1 MTLPDPAR
9 SRAVLIGNASGVKH
23 MPDLADIPAARAN
36 VLDLQQ
42 ILTDGSVWSLP
53 PENCVTLLQPQSG
66 EVVKRAV
73 KEAALSA
80 ADTLLVYY
88 VGHGLRAGSDDSLYL
103 SLPDMEDADEG
114 LRYNDLSLRL
124 LPGTRK
130 GPRTVVILDCCYAD
144 LADNGQMGGD
154 SDTEFARQTE
164 IQGAGLFTA
173 AAKTRKALA
182 PEGERNTAFTGE
194 LLAVLREGDPLG
206 PAFLDLDSVF
216 SAVSR
221 RLDERRRRQPRVP
234 EPQLRTRHLGARIV
248 LARNAS
254 YQGEPPPGDSTS
266 ADRPP
271 PRPGKTTGIA
281 GLVRACLR
289 RQPEVP
295 DLYVVQDASWKR
307 KVQRAAGAHRL
318 EEGEELVAVWV
329 WSSWPFGP
337 ADSLALTST
346 GLRISDNGT
355 DLYIPYTD
363 FEGCTFDS
371 DDKWDSSAF
380 GHDDPRWW
388 LMIRGA
394 YSWTSKPLGN
404 SGPEKMA
411 ERLRNIQSI
420 VADGQIKGP

>member
-9 SRAVLIGNASGVKH
+9 TRAVLIGNASGVKH
-23 MPDLADIPAARAN
+23 MPDLADIPAVRAN
-36 VLDLQQ
+36 VLDLRQV
-42 ILTDGSVWSLP
+42 LTDGTVWDLP

-73 KEAALSA
+73 KEASLAA

-88 VGHGLRAGSDDSLYL
+88 AGHGLRAGSDDSLYL
-103 SLPDMEDADEG
+103 SLPHMEDPDEG
-114 LRYNDLSLRL
+114 LRYNDLASRL
-124 LPGTRK
+124 QPPTRK

-154 SDTEFARQTE
+154 GDSAFAVQTR
-164 IQGAGLFTA
+164 IQGVCLLTA

-182 PEGERNTAFTGE
+182 PEGERNTAFTSE
-194 LLAVLREGDPLG
+194 LLTVLREGDPQA
-206 PAFLDLDSVF
+206 PAFLDLDSIF

-234 EPQLRTRHLGARIV
+234 EPQLRTKDLGAHII

-254 YQGEPPPGDSTS
+254 HRGEPQPGEATP
-266 ADRPP
+266 AARPP
-271 PRPGKTTGIA
+271 DMA
-281 GLVRACLR
+281 GVVRACLR
-289 RQPEVP
+289 GRPDVP

-318 EEGEELVAVWV
+318 DEGEELVAVWV

-346 GLRISDNGT
+346 GLRITDNGT
-355 DLYIPYTD
+355 TMYIPYED
-363 FEGCTFDS
+363 FAGCTFDS

-388 LMIRGA
+388 LMIRGS

-404 SGPEKMA
+404 SAPEKMA
-411 ERLRNIQSI
+411 RHLRHIQTI
-420 VADGQIKGP
+420 VADGRIKGP